1 MITRMFKRVNLLGLD
16 FYVDWIDETGEFI
29 AIKEVHSGKRFVF
42 EGLMSKDGKSV
53 ADLFRDACGI
63 KPVIAEKK
71 EEVAPAALETEQ
83 PKEDLNAKKRKGR
96 NRKVQE

>member
-1 MITRMFKRVNLLGLD
+1 MFKRVNLLGLD

-42 EGLMSKDGKSV
+42 EGLMTKEGKSV
-53 ADLFRDACGI
+53 EDLFRDACGI

-83 PKEDLNAKKRKGR
+83 PKEDLDGEKRKKR
-96 NRKVQE
+96 NRKLEK